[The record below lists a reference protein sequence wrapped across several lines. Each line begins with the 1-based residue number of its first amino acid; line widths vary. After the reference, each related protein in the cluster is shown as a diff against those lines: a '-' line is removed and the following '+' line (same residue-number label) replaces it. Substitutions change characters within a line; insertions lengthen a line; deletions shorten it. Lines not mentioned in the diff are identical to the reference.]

1 MPNQIIN
8 IIRMRLGS
16 NPKQPKK
23 SRPIQ
28 EILRLI
34 REQDTNPNDGRVNSL
49 TKKGLKALVSVLSTE
64 NDKPSSYNIQKLS
77 KSNPGSR
84 LSSVGQ
90 RSSSVGSRLSSVGQ
104 RSSSVGQRSSS
115 VGQRSSSEGQRSSSE
130 GQRLSSN
137 NDAIIEKLNYI
148 TIKILIAIISLAGN
162 TLYLNN
168 IIITSASFI
177 SIFQITLLIF
187 FNCINKIESMGDNDL
202 ITEIDINIF
211 LKTNDDNNIDMIG
224 GTVYNKKYVL
234 EIINILINAKSIQ
247 YRNAILYLFACIF
260 VFVLLKKH
268 EKYYSELKISGGG
281 NKSQAKRNN
290 MSKKT

>member
-16 NPKQPKK
+16 NPKQPKN

-64 NDKPSSYNIQKLS
+64 NDKPSSDNIQKLS
-77 KSNPGSR
+77 KSNPGSC
-84 LSSVGQ
+84 S
-90 RSSSVGSRLSSVGQ
+90 SSVGQ

-115 VGQRSSSEGQRSSSE
+115 V

-224 GTVYNKKYVL
+224 GAVYNKKYVL

-290 MSKKT
+290 MSKKHKTSE

>member
-84 LSSVGQ
+84 
-90 RSSSVGSRLSSVGQ
+90 SSSVGSR
-104 RSSSVGQRSSS
+104 SSSV
-115 VGQRSSSEGQRSSSE
+115 

>member
-16 NPKQPKK
+16 NPKQPKN

-64 NDKPSSYNIQKLS
+64 NDKPSSDNIQKLS
-77 KSNPGSR
+77 KSNPGSC
-84 LSSVGQ
+84 S
-90 RSSSVGSRLSSVGQ
+90 SSVGQ

-115 VGQRSSSEGQRSSSE
+115 V

-224 GTVYNKKYVL
+224 GAVYNKKYVL

-290 MSKKT
+290 MSKKA

>member
-16 NPKQPKK
+16 NPKQPKN

-64 NDKPSSYNIQKLS
+64 NDKPSSDNIQKLS

-84 LSSVGQ
+84 
-90 RSSSVGSRLSSVGQ
+90 
-104 RSSSVGQRSSS
+104 SSSVGQRSSS
-115 VGQRSSSEGQRSSSE
+115 V

-224 GTVYNKKYVL
+224 GAVYNKKYVL

-290 MSKKT
+290 MTKKT

>member
-16 NPKQPKK
+16 NPKQPKN

-64 NDKPSSYNIQKLS
+64 NDKPSSDNIQKLS

-84 LSSVGQ
+84 SSSVGQ
-90 RSSSVGSRLSSVGQ
+90 RSSSVGS

-115 VGQRSSSEGQRSSSE
+115 VGQRSSSV

-224 GTVYNKKYVL
+224 GAVYNKKYVL

-290 MSKKT
+290 MSKKA

>member
-1 MPNQIIN
+1 M
-8 IIRMRLGS
+8 
-16 NPKQPKK
+16 
-23 SRPIQ
+23 
-28 EILRLI
+28 
-34 REQDTNPNDGRVNSL
+34 
-49 TKKGLKALVSVLSTE
+49 
-64 NDKPSSYNIQKLS
+64 
-77 KSNPGSR
+77 
-84 LSSVGQ
+84 
-90 RSSSVGSRLSSVGQ
+90 
-104 RSSSVGQRSSS
+104 
-115 VGQRSSSEGQRSSSE
+115 GQRSSSEGQRSSSE

>member
-16 NPKQPKK
+16 NPKQPKN

-64 NDKPSSYNIQKLS
+64 NDKPSSDNIQKLS

-84 LSSVGQ
+84 
-90 RSSSVGSRLSSVGQ
+90 SSSVGSR
-104 RSSSVGQRSSS
+104 SSSV
-115 VGQRSSSEGQRSSSE
+115 

-290 MSKKT
+290 MSKKA

>member
-16 NPKQPKK
+16 NPKQPKN

-64 NDKPSSYNIQKLS
+64 NDKPSSDNIQKLS

-84 LSSVGQ
+84 
-90 RSSSVGSRLSSVGQ
+90 SSSVGS

-115 VGQRSSSEGQRSSSE
+115 V

-290 MSKKT
+290 MSKKHKTSE

>member
-16 NPKQPKK
+16 NPKQPKN

-64 NDKPSSYNIQKLS
+64 NDKPSSDNIQKLS

-84 LSSVGQ
+84 SSSVGQ
-90 RSSSVGSRLSSVGQ
+90 RSSSVGSR
-104 RSSSVGQRSSS
+104 SSSV
-115 VGQRSSSEGQRSSSE
+115 

-224 GTVYNKKYVL
+224 GAVYNKKYVL

-290 MSKKT
+290 MSKKA

>member
-16 NPKQPKK
+16 NPKQPKN

-64 NDKPSSYNIQKLS
+64 NDKPSSDNIQKLS

-84 LSSVGQ
+84 SSSVGS
-90 RSSSVGSRLSSVGQ
+90 RSSSVGSR
-104 RSSSVGQRSSS
+104 SSSV
-115 VGQRSSSEGQRSSSE
+115 

-290 MSKKT
+290 MSKKA

>member
-16 NPKQPKK
+16 NPKQPKN

-64 NDKPSSYNIQKLS
+64 NDKPSSDNIQKLS

-84 LSSVGQ
+84 
-90 RSSSVGSRLSSVGQ
+90 SSSVGSR
-104 RSSSVGQRSSS
+104 SSSV
-115 VGQRSSSEGQRSSSE
+115 

-224 GTVYNKKYVL
+224 GAVYNKKYVL

-290 MSKKT
+290 MSKKA

>member
-16 NPKQPKK
+16 NPKQPKN

-64 NDKPSSYNIQKLS
+64 NDKPSSDNIQKLS
-77 KSNPGSR
+77 KSNPGSC
-84 LSSVGQ
+84 
-90 RSSSVGSRLSSVGQ
+90 
-104 RSSSVGQRSSS
+104 SSSVGQRSSS
-115 VGQRSSSEGQRSSSE
+115 V

-224 GTVYNKKYVL
+224 GAVYNKKYVL

-290 MSKKT
+290 MSKKHKTSE